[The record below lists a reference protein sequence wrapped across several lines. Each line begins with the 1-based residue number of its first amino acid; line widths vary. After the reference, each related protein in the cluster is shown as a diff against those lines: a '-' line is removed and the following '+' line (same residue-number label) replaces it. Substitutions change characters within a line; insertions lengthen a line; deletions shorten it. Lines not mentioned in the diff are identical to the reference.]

1 MKEEI
6 IPKRF
11 FLENQ
16 QQFESIRKQLPT
28 DLKIMHRSSGKLS
41 SIFFDSFD
49 WRLYQNNL
57 TLYRQLSTIYLFE
70 TASNQIKAQQKITE
84 KKRPEFWWEF
94 PKGNLRDLL
103 EKLIDTRVLL
113 EIATLQQSWKSYN
126 ILNSDGKII
135 LKIKLNTYH
144 DQSNHIFSLIEMIPL
159 KGYQEEYIAFA
170 KYLEDTGLNPEPK
183 LPLQISL
190 KKSGISPSHFSIKV
204 QPFLDPKLPAGQAC
218 NIILQELFQVM
229 QLNVDGIRKDTD
241 TEFLHDFRVSI
252 RRARALLGQVK
263 GVYPQEEAKSF
274 RKNLGKLQKQTN
286 RLRDLDV
293 YLLKKDKY
301 QSMLPPDLQNGLKI
315 FFRDIHKGRDEEQKR
330 VKDYLES
337 SSFETDSDK
346 WEKFIA
352 HYNRNDSA
360 LSQQPI
366 LDTVKPLI
374 FNQYNKIIQLKMKD
388 KIDNPVI
395 KLHRLR
401 IECKRLRYL
410 LEFFSSLFPENEIN
424 LTIQHLKKLQDVL
437 GLYHDCIVQKR
448 ELSSYL
454 ANLEV
459 TGKNH
464 LNLIASLG
472 GLITELSREQGKQH
486 NKFNKIF
493 LTFKKKQNVDL
504 FNRLFG

>member
-28 DLKIMHRSSGKLS
+28 DLKITHQSSGKLS
-41 SIFFDSFD
+41 SIFFDCFD

-57 TLYRQLSTIYLFE
+57 TLYRQLNTIYLCE
-70 TASNQIKAQQKITE
+70 TAFNQIKAQQKIT
-84 KKRPEFWWEF
+84 KKKHPEFWWEF
-94 PKGNLRDLL
+94 PKGDLRDLL
-103 EKLIDTRVLL
+103 EKLIDTRALL
-113 EIATLQQSWKSYN
+113 EIATLQQSRKVYN
-126 ILNSDGKII
+126 ILNSDDKII
-135 LKIKLNTYH
+135 LKMQLNTYQ
-144 DQSNHIFSLIEMIPL
+144 DQANHIFSLIEIFPL
-159 KGYQEEYIAFA
+159 KGYDEEYFTFT
-170 KYLEDTGLNPEPK
+170 KYLEDTGVNPEPK

-190 KKSGISPSHFSIKV
+190 EKRGVSPGHYSTRV
-204 QPFLDPKLPAGQAC
+204 QPILDPKMPAGQAC
-218 NIILQELFQVM
+218 NLILQELFQVM
-229 QLNVDGIRKDTD
+229 QLNVEGIIKDTD

-252 RRARALLGQVK
+252 RRARALLGQLK
-263 GVYPQEEAKSF
+263 DVYLREEAKSL
-274 RKNLGKLQKQTN
+274 RKNLSNIQKQTN

-293 YLLKKDKY
+293 YLLKNDKY
-301 QSMLPPDLQNGLKI
+301 QSILPPDLQQGLKP
-315 FFRDIHKGRDEEQKR
+315 FFRDIQKERNEEQKK

-337 SSFETDSDK
+337 SAFETDSEK

-352 HYNRNDSA
+352 HYNRNDSVI
-360 LSQQPI
+360 SQQPI

-374 FNQYNKIIQLKMKD
+374 FNQYHKISQLKMKD
-388 KIDNPVI
+388 QIDNSAR

-410 LEFFSSLFPENEIN
+410 LEFFSSLFPEKEIN
-424 LTIQHLKKLQDVL
+424 LSIQHLKKLQDVL
-437 GLYHDCIVQKR
+437 GLYHDCVVQKR
-448 ELSSYL
+448 ELISYL

-464 LNLIASLG
+464 LDLIASLG

-486 NKFNKIF
+486 KKFNKIF
-493 LTFKKKQNVDL
+493 LNFKKKQNVDL
-504 FNRLFG
+504 FNKLFG